1 MASRKIILTCAVTGS
16 ADTVGSNPAVPVT
29 PDAIAASALDAA
41 KAGAAIVHIHVR
53 DPESGQAS
61 MELEHY
67 RRAVG
72 LIRDSGSNV
81 VINLTTGVGARFK
94 PGIDDPLTPGP
105 GTNFVAPRLR
115 VRHVVELKPEI
126 CSLDIATMNSGG
138 VRDDTVMLN
147 TPAHLRIMA
156 EAIKKSGVKPELE
169 LFDVGHIMLANDM
182 IARGQINSPA
192 FFQLCLGIKYGADA
206 SPASMTHMLSL
217 LPAGSHWASFGI
229 SRMEF
234 PMVGQAFLLGGNV
247 RVGLEDNLYLS
258 RGVMTPGNA
267 ELVERAVTIVESMG
281 GSIATPAEAREILNL
296 KKQAPLPAGT
306 RAAE

>member
-1 MASRKIILTCAVTGS
+1 MASRKIIVTCAVTGS
-16 ADTVGSNPAVPVT
+16 ADTAGRNPAVPVT

-53 DPESGQAS
+53 DPKSGQAS

-72 LIRDSGSNV
+72 LIRDSGSDV

-94 PGIDDPLTPGP
+94 PGDDDPLVPGP
-105 GTNFVAPRLR
+105 GTNFVAPKLR

-156 EAIKKSGVKPELE
+156 EAIKKAGVKPELE
-169 LFDVGHIMLANDM
+169 LFDVGHIMLANHM
-182 IARGQINSPA
+182 IALGQIESPA
-192 FFQLCLGIKYGADA
+192 FFQLCLGIEWGA
-206 SPASMTHMLSL
+206 PATPAALQYMISL
-217 LPAGSHWASFGI
+217 LPADATWSAFGI
-229 SRMEF
+229 GREEF
-234 PMVGQAFLLGGNV
+234 RVAAQCILSGGHV

-258 RGVMTPGNA
+258 RGVPAPSNA
-267 ELVERAVTIVESMG
+267 ALVEKAVDVIETLGESV
-281 GSIATPAEAREILNL
+281 AAPDEARRILSL
-296 KKQAPLPAGT
+296 
-306 RAAE
+306 